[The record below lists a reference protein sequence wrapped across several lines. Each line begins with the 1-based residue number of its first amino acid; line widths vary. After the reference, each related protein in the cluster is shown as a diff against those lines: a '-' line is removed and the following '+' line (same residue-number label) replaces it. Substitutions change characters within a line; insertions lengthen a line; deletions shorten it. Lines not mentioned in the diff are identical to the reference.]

1 MIHYQLSCGSD
12 HAFDGWFRDSAGFEA
27 QAKAGLV
34 TCPHCGAA
42 DVRRALMAPALG
54 RKGNKAKAAAAVPA
68 PVAPAAVPAPRPGGE
83 AARAAAGLPDQLRAA
98 LARMRSEIEKNCD
111 YVGPTFAQEARRI
124 HNGEV
129 EARGIYGETTP
140 DEADALREDGIE
152 VASIP
157 WVERAD
163 S

>member
-1 MIHYQLSCGSD
+1 MIHYQLACAAD
-12 HAFDGWFRDSAGFEA
+12 HGFDGWFRDSAGFEK

-34 TCPHCGAA
+34 ACPQCGNTE
-42 DVRRALMAPALG
+42 VRRALMAPAVG
-54 RKGNKAKAAAAVPA
+54 RRAESPSPPPAQAPMAKAAAV
-68 PVAPAAVPAPRPGGE
+68 
-83 AARAAAGLPDQLRAA
+83 LPDQVRAV

-111 YVGPTFAQEARRI
+111 YVGPGFAAEARRI
-124 HNGEV
+124 HNGEA

-140 DEADALREDGIE
+140 EEAVALKEDGVE

-157 WVERAD
+157 WVDRAE